1 MTIRQILLLSFTIS
15 MLACSRQPALT
26 DNTTSEPIR
35 LEKEYMLD
43 GGSSGMEQL
52 SDNSYLVVYDLKT
65 YSNGIRLGII
75 EVFDDSITVKP
86 VAVDHW
92 DAEGIASDLESICAI
107 PGRTNEFLIAEAGN
121 WQGKLGRVF
130 HIKLDRVNQ
139 KAMMLGSFKYPQLHR
154 NDFDIEGD
162 QYEGMLCFP
171 YDENSRIVLMG
182 ERGGTQ
188 SNPTGL
194 VRWGK
199 LNLNDHSFTM
209 QGEGLK
215 GIPVSAPGDWINPES
230 KRSITDLHIDGEGR
244 IWAAASQDQT
254 DVGPFYSLIYQL
266 GRTNLFDKERP
277 FVIFENIVLSQ
288 AVSGFKIE
296 ALSGPCKNINSTHSI
311 GTEDE
316 MFGGVW
322 RPVYIKK

>member
-1 MTIRQILLLSFTIS
+1 
-15 MLACSRQPALT
+15 
-26 DNTTSEPIR
+26 
-35 LEKEYMLD
+35 
-43 GGSSGMEQL
+43 
-52 SDNSYLVVYDLKT
+52 
-65 YSNGIRLGII
+65 
-75 EVFDDSITVKP
+75 
-86 VAVDHW
+86 
-92 DAEGIASDLESICAI
+92 
-107 PGRTNEFLIAEAGN
+107 
-121 WQGKLGRVF
+121 
-130 HIKLDRVNQ
+130 
-139 KAMMLGSFKYPQLHR
+139 
-154 NDFDIEGD
+154 
-162 QYEGMLCFP
+162 
-171 YDENSRIVLMG
+171 MG

-254 DVGPFYSLIYQL
+254 DVGPFFSLIYQI

-277 FVIFENIVLSQ
+277 FVIFENIVLTQ

-296 ALSGPCKNINSTHSI
+296 ALSGPSKNINSTHSI